1 MKKETTKI
9 SHDGH
14 RGRLL
19 DLVYNVG
26 LENVSEI
33 QATEFFLTY
42 IFPRGDVNPLAH
54 VLLKQFGNFA
64 NIVDADISELLKI
77 KGINE
82 KSAKKI
88 KLLGNFATY
97 YSFVRMQKRIS
108 LKNNQEFLHFLGGL
122 LRFQTTENLYLFAID
137 HSFKLLQK
145 RIYDLNSVRQVGINP
160 MDVYNFIASTK
171 ASYLAVAH
179 NHPHGTAQ
187 PSQDDHEAVEYLER
201 ILENIDCQL
210 LDSFIVGEDGI
221 YSERNDGFIE
231 HFEEENFDFLTS
243 SSKKI
248 EHR

>member
-1 MKKETTKI
+1 MKKTTNEI
-9 SHDGH
+9 SHEGH

-19 DLVYNVG
+19 NLVYNVG

-54 VLLKQFGNFA
+54 LILNHFGNFSNA
-64 NIVDADISELLKI
+64 VDADISELIKI

-88 KLLGNFATY
+88 KMLGNFATY

-108 LKNNQEFLHFLGGL
+108 LKNNQEFFKFLSGL
-122 LRFQTTENLYLFAID
+122 LRFQNTENLYLFAID
-137 HSFKLLQK
+137 HGFKLLQK
-145 RIYDLNSVRQVGINP
+145 RTYDLNNVRQVGINP
-160 MDVYNFIASTK
+160 MDIYNFISSTK

-179 NHPHGTAQ
+179 NHPHGTAL
-187 PSQDDHEAVEYLER
+187 PSQDDHEAVIYLEKV
-201 ILENIDCQL
+201 LENIDCQL

-231 HFEEENFDFLTS
+231 HFEEEIYDFV
-243 SSKKI
+243 
-248 EHR
+248 